1 MPTIKTA
8 DLLILNASELVTM
21 AGRRRPRQRE
31 DMANVHAVA
40 DGAVAIREGRILAC
54 GRTPDI
60 TARFVQRN
68 GKPLD
73 ARGKTVIPGFVDPH
87 THLVFAGSRESE
99 LVMKLE
105 GKSYMEILASGG
117 GIQRTVRATRAASDR
132 ELLSGT
138 LGRLDRMLLHGT
150 TTVEGK
156 SGYGLDLDTEM
167 RSLIALEMAGMRH
180 PVDVVRTFLGAH
192 VVPPEYK
199 GRPDDY
205 IDFLIRTALPEV
217 VRLKLAEFCDVF
229 CEQDVFTVA
238 QSRRLLLAARK
249 LGLRLKVHADEIVR
263 TRGAELAAE
272 VGAISADHLLRSSKE
287 GLERMKEAGV
297 IGVLLPGTPFSLMQ
311 KEYPDARMM
320 VSMGL
325 PVALA
330 TDLNP
335 NCLTESMPFIIAL
348 ACYKLKLT
356 PSEAL
361 TAATI
366 NAACAIG
373 RENEVGSL
381 EPGKKADVAVLDA
394 PNHLHIPYHFG
405 VNLVETVIKD
415 GQVVVKNGAR
425 VAKV

>member
-1 MPTIKTA
+1 MPGMKTA
-8 DLLILNASELVTM
+8 DLLIVNASELVTM
-21 AGRRRPRQRE
+21 AGRRKPRQRE
-31 DMANVHAVA
+31 EMANVRAIPE
-40 DGAVAIREGRILAC
+40 GAVVIREGRVLAC
-54 GRTPDI
+54 GRTRDI
-60 TARFVQRN
+60 LAHFVQTK
-68 GKPLD
+68 GKPID
-73 ARGKTVIPGFVDPH
+73 ASGKTVIPGFVDPH
-87 THLVFAGSRESE
+87 THLVFSGSRENE

-132 ELLSGT
+132 ELLRGA

-167 RSLIALEMAGMRH
+167 RMLIAMEMAGMRQ

-192 VVPPEYK
+192 AVPPEYQ

-229 CEQDVFTVA
+229 CEEGVFTVA
-238 QSRRLLLAARK
+238 QSRRLLSAAKKMGLK
-249 LGLRLKVHADEIVR
+249 LKLHADEIVR

-272 VGAISADHLLRSSKE
+272 LGAISADHLLKSSKE

-297 IGVLLPGTPFSLMQ
+297 VGVLLPATPFSLMQ
-311 KEYPDARMM
+311 RDYPDARMM

-335 NCLTESMPFIIAL
+335 NCLTESMPFIMAL
-348 ACYKLKLT
+348 ACYKMKLT

-361 TAATI
+361 TAATV

-373 RENEVGSL
+373 RESSIGSL
-381 EPGKKADVAVLDA
+381 EPGKKADIAILDA

-415 GQVVVKNGAR
+415 GNVVVRDGR
-425 VAKV
+425 IVS

>member
-1 MPTIKTA
+1 MPGTRTA
-8 DLLILNASELVTM
+8 DLLIINASELVTM
-21 AGRRRPRQRE
+21 AGRRKPRQRE
-31 DMANVHAVA
+31 DMASVHAVPE
-40 DGAVAIREGRILAC
+40 GAVAIRDGLILAC

-60 TARFVQRN
+60 LSRFRQRK
-68 GKPLD
+68 GSPLD
-73 ARGKTVIPGFVDPH
+73 VRGKTVIPGFVDPH
-87 THLVFAGSRESE
+87 THLVFAGSRENE

-105 GKSYMEILASGG
+105 GASYMEILASGG

-132 ELLSGT
+132 ELLRGA
-138 LGRLDRMLLHGT
+138 LDRLERMLLHGT

-156 SGYGLDLDTEM
+156 SGYGLELDTEM
-167 RSLIALEMAGMRH
+167 RMLIAMEMAGMRQ
-180 PVDVVRTFLGAH
+180 PVDVVRTFMGAH
-192 VVPPEYK
+192 AVPPEYK

-205 IDFLIRTALPEV
+205 IDFLVRTALPEV

-229 CEQDVFTVA
+229 CEEGVFTVA
-238 QSRRLLLAARK
+238 QSRRLLLAAKRMG
-249 LGLRLKVHADEIVR
+249 LGLKLHADEIVR

-272 VGAISADHLLRSSKE
+272 VGAVSADHLYRSSKE

-297 IGVLLPGTPFSLMQ
+297 VGVLLPASCLSLLQ
-311 KEYPDARMM
+311 RDFPDARMM

-325 PVALA
+325 PLALA

-335 NCLTESMPFIIAL
+335 NCLTESMPFTIAL
-348 ACYKLKLT
+348 ACYKLRLT

-373 RENEVGSL
+373 RQNEVGSL
-381 EPGKKADVAVLDA
+381 EPGKKADIAILDA

-415 GQVVVKNGAR
+415 GKVEVKNGAR